1 MTVAMRQVKRARMRG
16 PKFEVF
22 RASNLGSRLSSL
34 PRASRVACLVH
45 LVCLVCLVQPNNRDR
60 PDRPSNGLLA
70 LANLFSIL
78 LMFQFESHSG
88 QQMRHAKGLLE
99 GLTCSEEF
107 RDIQDILFSS
117 YA

>member
-22 RASNLGSRLSSL
+22 RASNLGSLLSSL
-34 PRASRVACLVH
+34 SRASRVVS
-45 LVCLVCLVQPNNRDR
+45 LVQPNNRDR

-70 LANLFSIL
+70 LAYLFSIL
-78 LMFQFESHSG
+78 LMFQFESHSA
-88 QQMRHAKGLLE
+88 QQMRYAKGLLE
-99 GLTCSEEF
+99 GLTCSEEV
-107 RDIQDILFSS
+107 RDIQDIFFSS